1 MFEKLAGNVL
11 SKVLSKYF
19 TEESLSK
26 NKVFKSAQLGV
37 WSGYVTLHDL
47 EVKVDVINKK
57 LRQKGQPVELIH
69 CTLRQVE
76 ITIPWAK
83 LSNPISGISGSTSS
97 GSNNDD
103 NSSNGASSSTSG
115 QDAVAVLVM
124 DGVHVLFRT
133 SFNFHD
139 EELKEEEVKQR
150 RKALSVSEGYAKSS
164 KSDVDEYYEQD
175 RLDDT
180 TGKTYTEMLKKRI
193 TSGLLQEIFN
203 KLHIHIRDLHIRIED
218 KESDPMNPFAFG
230 VTMESMHLQHD
241 DEDDDEAGRSSS
253 SVGVVS
259 KVAQMNHFAAYWN
272 SLEYGHGLPVEH
284 SVLHETCKGDKE
296 KMCRALDRCIAR
308 RGSLIAS
315 PSKKVYIP
323 KHTYLLLPVDGY
335 LHALLSTSPKD
346 LTARPAVD
354 IAIQLDSV
362 STNLRDFQCVQMLKL
377 HGKRKNFLFA
387 KKYRKYRPNVPVMQ
401 DAKAWW
407 AYAARVIRSELKGSL
422 LRWSWSRFQKSYETR
437 ARYMHLYERRIRNIN
452 DGSTTASGES
462 LNPDADILK
471 PLSIEEV
478 IELLELEDGVRG
490 DLTVSEIILYRGL
503 ANIRIGDASKNAV
516 TNGGSSVP
524 TKSRSSWWTQTVQDA
539 TAGDSEARDEF
550 DRLLQYLDRIPDE
563 KLVPESK
570 NDSLTAVSVVIQ
582 LEEVHFA
589 MFAPLQITSDETQLK
604 RLHEKF
610 LDFNSKVTRIGGSL
624 KGDYKKFDFEFSVM
638 DFVVSEV
645 WMDKSHHVVANQLQ
659 KEGITADTSRDQ
671 VEGDE
676 EKTPLFLFTYSKN
689 PVNNPE
695 VNKEIR
701 MFLNPIEIILN
712 PECQWLAHFKQFLK
726 EITTVPN
733 VSKYWRELSLAHL
746 NSLTIGKLGLV
757 AKAESAASHHENVDI
772 DLNLHCPVFRV
783 GMGNDGD
790 LVIDLGF
797 LSLKTDKLAG
807 ISRNKFKN
815 LPLLQDEEAVKVDI
829 VQTKKLQKGI
839 EDGSLSGSI
848 SIKTRST
855 RKKPFQRFFVSSG
868 MSVGSINMVDRGNQS
883 FSGSFTLDDN
893 FPQLEAKE
901 ERKGSQE
908 EAKLEE
914 LFYDKYQ
921 MCLRTGKI
929 IFSGESEVFDIS
941 TGFEIRSVIQKSV
954 IPTDHTL
961 CKIKLQAALGRVK
974 LVLNEN
980 LLSRFGMAMKT
991 WKSLLQADT
1000 SSQSYNGVT
1009 NTRLSFRQVGDL
1021 LPVLAP
1027 TLQEDESFEVESA
1040 SVVDEN
1046 EFFDANEG
1054 HDSVGGENSGVWFE
1068 EHWIADAESVIDG
1081 ESRSSLSDRRGR
1093 RRPPSVSD
1101 MSSVSDQSAGRRRN
1115 QQDNGYLNAENLARL
1130 EEGVGDEDD
1139 SVAESR
1145 NENDNDSFYSVISAG
1160 GQEKLLLDLKDD
1172 IQKSEAKIKDLQLSL
1187 EGLPSTPS
1195 DSEPGER
1202 KKKRREVKLQLDRAK
1217 AELRALNALSTDLA
1231 TLLTEQPDGDVKDT
1245 DEESLAATRVQQ
1257 ARSAKALLRAKKRR
1271 DAAGYDMTHSL
1282 VRNLNRELF
1291 KGSILINKIQ
1301 IILQIGEAANG
1312 DKKDDNTVSEFD
1324 FLADQAGLAFF
1335 YHANESKAYF
1345 SLDQVTAKVVSS
1357 NDDSSDVL
1365 SSVLFSGGSNDTL
1378 LPGHL
1383 PHLVAHSMEDR
1394 FIRGAINIGKHRS
1407 SEASRQ
1413 LATVMKL
1420 RVVVGDIEISPYRR
1434 CLRPILDCVRR
1445 LKTSIESLSP
1455 TVETDTMPTE
1465 IQTKAPTSQT
1475 AAQVYD
1481 LAVRLA
1487 SVRLVLSHQDHVV
1500 GAAAMSETSVR
1511 FLQMASKLRERTQLD
1526 FRCANAQILDVVNLE
1541 AGRGS
1546 EIFGRR
1552 DPYSSLFQLRLR
1564 SQIVPKSERGGWVID
1579 GERGESISKEI
1590 SRKDAVRNIHVGLR
1604 LNPMTIVAS
1613 SDAFSKFN
1621 NSSGELRKIVSTG
1634 KANGVKS
1641 RSHEKVSFM
1650 DKLSEEI
1657 PLRWRF
1663 DFSMRR
1669 ININFPEKDENEWG
1683 LSDDLGSKML
1693 MALTIIVSVQ
1703 ESSVSK
1709 GSVSLRVGVM
1719 DISMIRSS
1727 DDWPILQPFSIAL
1740 ELVSRHD
1747 ALSCLRT
1754 GLPDSVLSL
1763 VVRQDSS
1770 LNEIEA
1776 IMARLGWDSM
1786 PARKTDDTPS
1796 RLTLKVSP
1804 FKSNISASV
1813 IGVLADISKSMKRD
1827 RPITSRQEESQSRTP
1842 RSFLPT
1848 TKGIEGAKQFSLQ
1861 VSIDDM
1867 EIQLLREAESKP
1879 IALANP
1885 LISFTLTDVAVD
1897 YSQGEQVQ
1905 ASILIRDSALFD
1917 LSSGKAIRVVGE
1929 DPEARLGFPYFVRV
1943 KLYMHYGPQTIRL
1956 HINWGRIQCLVLP
1969 SFVRSLLELKEGLK
1983 SIRGS
1988 TVQSSNPSTSKADL
2002 FGRFLHHPNDVN
2014 LMISADA
2021 ETFECILA
2029 SKDIVDYVRKGDRDP
2044 IGVVTFRWKASLSL
2058 ALALDC
2064 LRSSS
2069 MPWLTL
2075 NLDGAFTDE
2084 DDVNLFK
2091 DFSNRYLVHEFPDS
2105 NENSVNKLA
2114 NAFTVR
2120 VSHRLSSFQALRTN
2134 ISRMDLYNSPRKGIV
2149 SMPRIC
2155 FKISQPTA
2163 GEQRITNP
2171 IDFTLLYR
2179 VAGASATKISEPYPS
2194 NHVEFA
2200 QLLDMRANFVDV
2212 LLYIQSKS
2220 SGGFTDAYR
2229 VSIKPILEMLKR
2241 KDNRRIAEEIDSD
2254 DLASGGQTQ
2263 HQTPKFLDLVK
2274 GSPSICVLRIEG
2286 FQVTCVPGGA
2296 SRLNESPIIKFELT
2310 NAVLGV
2316 GAAPVKCSL
2325 KMIHGSGTTKPPSS
2339 PNRHYISG
2347 SEAMNM
2353 MSGGWVA
2360 CQVTGHYHNRRLV
2373 AWEPFI
2379 EPWAAHA
2386 RFGIDLVEV
2395 LNWRPVVRQD
2405 LKLSSVPTEN
2415 GASALDSPETA
2426 STGTG
2431 KDRLRDIGRLF
2442 RSPFQ
2447 QSVQASSSP
2456 RKGSTFISHLDFCYL
2471 MLASSARRT
2480 IISAL
2485 YPSSD
2490 LQSGYRIHIILYAPF
2505 SKSN

>member
-1 MFEKLAGNVL
+1 
-11 SKVLSKYF
+11 
-19 TEESLSK
+19 
-26 NKVFKSAQLGV
+26 
-37 WSGYVTLHDL
+37 
-47 EVKVDVINKK
+47 
-57 LRQKGQPVELIH
+57 
-69 CTLRQVE
+69 
-76 ITIPWAK
+76 
-83 LSNPISGISGSTSS
+83 
-97 GSNNDD
+97 
-103 NSSNGASSSTSG
+103 
-115 QDAVAVLVM
+115 
-124 DGVHVLFRT
+124 
-133 SFNFHD
+133 
-139 EELKEEEVKQR
+139 
-150 RKALSVSEGYAKSS
+150 
-164 KSDVDEYYEQD
+164 
-175 RLDDT
+175 
-180 TGKTYTEMLKKRI
+180 
-193 TSGLLQEIFN
+193 
-203 KLHIHIRDLHIRIED
+203 
-218 KESDPMNPFAFG
+218 
-230 VTMESMHLQHD
+230 
-241 DEDDDEAGRSSS
+241 
-253 SVGVVS
+253 
-259 KVAQMNHFAAYWN
+259 
-272 SLEYGHGLPVEH
+272 
-284 SVLHETCKGDKE
+284 
-296 KMCRALDRCIAR
+296 
-308 RGSLIAS
+308 
-315 PSKKVYIP
+315 
-323 KHTYLLLPVDGY
+323 VDGY

-346 LTARPAVD
+346 LTVRPAVD

-387 KKYRKYRPNVPVMQ
+387 KKYRKYRPTTSVMQ
-401 DAKAWW
+401 NAKVWW
-407 AYAARVIRSELKGSL
+407 KYAARVISSELKGSL
-422 LRWSWSRFQKSYETR
+422 LRWSWSRFQTSYDMR
-437 ARYMHLYERRIRNIN
+437 ARYINLYERRIRGNN
-452 DGSTTASGES
+452 NSNTTSSGES
-462 LNPDADILK
+462 LNPDASTDILK
-471 PLSIEEV
+471 PLSTEEV
-478 IELLELEDGVRG
+478 IELQELEDGVRG
-490 DLTVSEIILYRGL
+490 DLTVSDIILYRGL
-503 ANIRIGDASKNAV
+503 ANIRIGDASKSAV
-516 TNGGSSVP
+516 ANGYSLP

-570 NDSLTAVSVVIQ
+570 NDSLTALSVVIQ

-624 KGDYKKFDFEFSVM
+624 KGDYKKFDFEFAVM
-638 DFVVSEV
+638 DFVVSEL

-671 VEGDE
+671 VDKDE

-712 PECQWLAHFKQFLK
+712 PECQWLAHLKQFLK

-746 NSLTIGKLGLV
+746 NSLTLGKLGLV
-757 AKAESAASHHENVDI
+757 AKAESAASHHENVDV

-783 GMGNDGD
+783 GMGDDGD

-815 LPLLQDEEAVKVDI
+815 LPLLQDEETVNVDI
-829 VQTKKLQKGI
+829 VQTKKWQKGI
-839 EDGSLSGSI
+839 EDGSLSGSV

-855 RKKPFQRFFVSSG
+855 RRKPFQRFFVSSG
-868 MSVGSINMVDRGNQS
+868 LSVGSINMVERGNQS

-908 EAKLEE
+908 EANLEE

-991 WKSLLQADT
+991 WKSLLQADI
-1000 SSQSYNGVT
+1000 SHQSYNGVI
-1009 NTRLSFRQVGDL
+1009 NTRLSFRQASDL
-1021 LPVLAP
+1021 LPGLVP
-1027 TLQEDESFEVESA
+1027 TLQEDGSFEVESA

-1115 QQDNGYLNAENLARL
+1115 EQDNGYLNAENLARL

-1160 GQEKLLLDLKDD
+1160 GQEQLLLDLKDD
-1172 IQKSEAKIKDLQLSL
+1172 IQQSEAKLKDLQLSL
-1187 EGLPSTPS
+1187 KGLPSVPS
-1195 DSEPGER
+1195 DCEPGDR
-1202 KKKRREVKLQLDRAK
+1202 RNKRREVKLQLDRAK

-1231 TLLTEQPDGDVKDT
+1231 ALLTEQSDGDVRET
-1245 DEESLAATRVQQ
+1245 DEEGLATTRVQQ
-1257 ARSAKALLRAKKRR
+1257 ARNAKALLRAKKRR

-1282 VRNLNRELF
+1282 MRNLNRELF

-1301 IILQIGEAANG
+1301 ITLQIGEAANG
-1312 DKKDDNTVSEFD
+1312 DNEDDSIVSELD
-1324 FLADQAGLAFF
+1324 FVADQAGLAFF

-1345 SLDQVTAKVVSS
+1345 SLDQVTVKVVGS
-1357 NDDSSDVL
+1357 NDDSLDGL
-1365 SSVLFSGGSNDTL
+1365 SNVLFSGGSNDTL

-1394 FIRGAINIGKHRS
+1394 FIRGAINIGKYRS

-1413 LATVMKL
+1413 LAKIMKL
-1420 RVVVGDIEISPYRR
+1420 RVVVGDVEISPYRR
-1434 CLRPILDCVRR
+1434 CLKPIFDCVHR
-1445 LKTSIESLSP
+1445 LKTSMEALGP
-1455 TVETDTMPTE
+1455 TVETYAMPTE
-1465 IQTKAPTSQT
+1465 IQTKIPTSQT
-1475 AAQVYD
+1475 ASQVYD

-1487 SVRLVLSHQDHVV
+1487 SVRLVLSHQDRVV

-1511 FLQMASKLRERTQLD
+1511 FLQMTSKLRERTQLD
-1526 FRCANAQILDVVNLE
+1526 FRCTNAQVLDVVNLE

-1552 DPYSSLFQLRLR
+1552 DPYSSLVQLRLR
-1564 SQIVPKSERGGWVID
+1564 SQLVPKSDRGGWVI
-1579 GERGESISKEI
+1579 GEKGESTSKEL
-1590 SRKDAVRNIHVGLR
+1590 SRKDAVHNIHIGLR
-1604 LNPMTIVAS
+1604 LNPLTIVAS
-1613 SDAFSKFN
+1613 SDAFSKFHY
-1621 NSSGELRKIVSTG
+1621 SLGELRKIISAG
-1634 KANGVKS
+1634 KANGAKS
-1641 RSHEKVSFM
+1641 RSHEKESFI
-1650 DKLSEEI
+1650 DKLSGEI

-1669 ININFPEKDENEWG
+1669 INLNFPEKDENEWG

-1693 MALTIIVSVQ
+1693 MALTIVVSVQ

-1709 GSVSLRVGVM
+1709 GSVSLRMGVT
-1719 DISMIRSS
+1719 DVSMIRSG

-1747 ALSCLRT
+1747 AVSRLRMD
-1754 GLPDSVLSL
+1754 LPDSVLSL
-1763 VVRQDSS
+1763 FMRQDSS
-1770 LNEIEA
+1770 LNEVEA

-1786 PARKTDDTPS
+1786 PDRKTDDTPS
-1796 RLTLKVSP
+1796 RLALKVSP
-1804 FKSNISASV
+1804 FKANISASV
-1813 IGVLADISKSMKRD
+1813 IGVLADISKSVKRD
-1827 RPITSRQEESQSRTP
+1827 WPTTSKQEEAQSRTP
-1842 RSFLPT
+1842 QSFLPT

-1861 VSIDDM
+1861 VSIDNM

-1885 LISFTLTDVAVD
+1885 LISFTLTDIAVD

-1905 ASILIRDSALFD
+1905 ASILIRNSALFD

-1969 SFVRSLLELKEGLK
+1969 SFVRSLLELKDGLK

-1988 TVQSSNPSTSKADL
+1988 TGQPVKPSTNKADL

-2029 SKDIVDYVRKGDRDP
+2029 SKDIVEYVRKGDRDP

-2091 DFSNRYLVHEFPDS
+2091 DFSNRYLAHEFPDS
-2105 NENSVNKLA
+2105 NENSINKLA

-2120 VSHRLSSFQALRTN
+2120 VSHRLSNFQALRTN
-2134 ISRMDLYNSPRKGIV
+2134 ISRMDLYSSPTKGIV
-2149 SMPRIC
+2149 SMTRIC
-2155 FKISQPTA
+2155 FKISQPAA

-2179 VAGASATKISEPYPS
+2179 VAGASVTKISEPHPS
-2194 NHVEFA
+2194 NSYHVEFA
-2200 QLLDMRANFVDV
+2200 QLLDMRANFVDI

-2229 VSIKPILEMLKR
+2229 VSIKPIVDMLKR
-2241 KDNRRIAEEIDSD
+2241 KDTRRIAEEIDSD
-2254 DLASGGQTQ
+2254 DLAGGGHTLY
-2263 HQTPKFLDLVK
+2263 QTPKFLDLVK
-2274 GSPSICVLRIEG
+2274 GSPSICVLRVEG

-2310 NAVLGV
+2310 NAVLGL
-2316 GAAPVKCSL
+2316 GAVPLNCNL

-2339 PNRHYISG
+2339 PNRHYISS

-2373 AWEPFI
+2373 AWEPFM

-2395 LNWRPVVRQD
+2395 LNWRPVLKQD

-2415 GASALDSPETA
+2415 GTSGLDSSETA

-2480 IISAL
+2480 IVSAL

-2490 LQSGYRIHIILYAPF
+2490 LQSGFESIIFSTLPSQNPIEWLQGFGQPARSGDLREATSPF
-2505 SKSN
+2505 SISVLLLDKRPLNINLTGALIENIAGYLDQAKRVESKTAVPHLIRNDTGMVSLTVCCVSA